1 MTPMILL
8 KAPRCAFVLLWPLNK
23 GFTTPTF
30 LCPSIYSSK
39 SWQPIKRWLIFNY
52 NAIFDQNLHKNVFNK
67 EKQEIIDIAIN
78 LSKYGLL
85 SAIEIISG
93 NNCVQS
99 HLQLQ
104 QFVRWC
110 FKRRFR
116 SLILIEVMINFH
128 ETDLQ
133 FSFFRTS
140 VKWSSCNM

>member
-1 MTPMILL
+1 MTPMIPL
-8 KAPRCAFVLLWPLNK
+8 KAPRWAFVLLWPLNNV
-23 GFTTPTF
+23 FTTPTF
-30 LCPSIYSSK
+30 LCPSINSSK

-52 NAIFDQNLHKNVFNK
+52 NAIFNQNLHKNVFNK

-93 NNCVQS
+93 NNCVHG

-104 QFVRWC
+104 QFVRWW
-110 FKRRFR
+110 FKRRYR
-116 SLILIEVMINFH
+116 SLIFIEVMINFH
-128 ETDLQ
+128 ETYLQ

-140 VKWSSCNM
+140 VMWSSCNK